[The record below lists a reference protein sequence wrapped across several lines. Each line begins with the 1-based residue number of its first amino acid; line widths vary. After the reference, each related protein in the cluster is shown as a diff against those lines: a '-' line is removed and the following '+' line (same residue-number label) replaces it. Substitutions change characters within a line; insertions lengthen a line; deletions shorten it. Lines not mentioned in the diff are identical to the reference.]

1 MRVALYCR
9 VSTTGKG
16 QDTEVQARELRE
28 YAARRGFEVVQEFTD
43 NGFSGAKESRPALDE
58 MLKAAKRRR
67 FDAVLCWKLDR
78 IGRSL
83 KHLVNLLAELEA
95 VGVALVSF
103 SDNLDLSTPQ
113 GRLMFQIIGAMAEFE
128 RSLICERV
136 KAGIAHRKALG
147 KKFGGRT
154 AKALDMVAVTRMREN
169 GASMAEVAKALNV
182 SAGTIHNRLSNAR
195 EL

>member
-1 MRVALYCR
+1 MRIAIYSR
-9 VSTTGKG
+9 VSTNGKG

-28 YAARRGFEVVQEFTD
+28 YAARRGWAIVQEFSD
-43 NGFSGAKESRPALDE
+43 SGFSGAKESRPALDE
-58 MLKAAKRRR
+58 MLTAAKRRH
-67 FDAVLCWKLDR
+67 FDAILCWKLDR

-95 VGVALVSF
+95 IGVALISF
-103 SDNLDLSTPQ
+103 SDSLDLSTPQ

-136 KAGIAHRKALG
+136 KAGIAHRKAQG

-154 AKALDMVAVTRMREN
+154 AKRLDMAEISRLRES
-169 GASMAEVAKALNV
+169 GASMAEIARAMRV
-182 SAGTIHNRLSNAR
+182 STGTIHSRLTAA
-195 EL
+195 

>member
-28 YAARRGFEVVQEFTD
+28 FAARRGWEIVQEFTD
-43 NGFSGAKESRPALDE
+43 SGVSGAKESRPALDE

-83 KHLVNLLAELEA
+83 KHLVNLLAEFEA

-136 KAGIAHRKALG
+136 KAGIAHRKAQG

-154 AKALDMVAVTRMREN
+154 AKALDMVEVTRMRES
-169 GASMAEVAKALNV
+169 GASLAEIGKAMHV
-182 SAGTIHNRLSNAR
+182 SVGTIHARLAASAN
-195 EL
+195 